1 MGNLSLRRRRA
12 ATLNFWRGVPWGK
25 AAIAKFLAENLP
37 RWEGSYHQFLERRAL
52 GKAAIADFFGREFAE
67 GGGQLSLILGEA
79 CPRGGQLSPIF
90 GQRSCRACR
99 LRRKASK
106 GSKEAKSI
114 ENLSKKVP
122 KSFKN
127 GTSERLGSPPRA
139 TLKKEPIPSTN

>member
-1 MGNLSLRRRRA
+1 MVASLRG
-12 ATLNFWRGVPWGK
+12 NG
-25 AAIAKFLAENLP
+25 
-37 RWEGSYHQFLERRAL
+37 YHQFLERRAL

-114 ENLSKKVP
+114 ENPAKKVP

-127 GTSERLGSPPRA
+127 GTLEAPESLWEGV
-139 TLKKEPIPSTN
+139 LKRDPLFLQISHPFWGPF